1 MDVGVDQYLLDNR
14 LTLSVSYFWN
24 RFRDLIVSQ
33 QSAVACGVGLFGPNF
48 CAQNIGLVS
57 AKGWEA
63 SMKYVLVRDLPWI
76 KSLDIQAQYTNTLTR
91 NLSQQPGNRV
101 PLMPVDQWSLV
112 LSYQPIEP
120 LRVNLEGRYV
130 GSRFNDVSN
139 LQKLKAFDVWNLIAS
154 YDVNKSV
161 QAYVRAD
168 NLFNEKYEEILN
180 FGTPVRSI
188 FGGVKLMY

>member
-1 MDVGVDQYLLDNR
+1 
-14 LTLSVSYFWN
+14 
-24 RFRDLIVSQ
+24 
-33 QSAVACGVGLFGPNF
+33 
-48 CAQNIGLVS
+48 
-57 AKGWEA
+57 
-63 SMKYVLVRDLPWI
+63 MKYVLVRDLPWI

-91 NLSQQPGNRV
+91 NLSQQPGNRA
-101 PLMPVDQWSLV
+101 PLMPVDQWSFV